1 MRKFLKFISSRFAVL
16 ALLLTGELIFLI
28 VISVY
33 FAAFSQYGFIFFL
46 VCWIINIPFLIF
58 IANSKANTSFKLGWA
73 MVVSIVPGGG
83 ALLYFLFANKR
94 DTKTQRKKLAPYHD
108 YLLEMNSNTEVLD
121 SLKDIDMDA
130 YIQSSYIFNKS
141 GSIPYKNTY
150 VKYYELG
157 QYAWTDLIKE
167 LKKAKHFIFIE
178 YFIIEE
184 GKFFNSILE
193 VLKEKVKEGVEVRLM
208 YDDFGS
214 MSKVGFFYIKQLKS
228 FGINAVVFQRYK
240 PFLDIKMNNRD
251 HRKILIIDG
260 HTSFT
265 GGINLADEY
274 VNEVERFGEW
284 KDGGILIKGEATEGM
299 TALFLSLWDNYHK
312 IKEDFS
318 NYLYDVYK
326 DEMEEVPFSGI
337 VQPYGDIPFDY
348 ESVGENVYLNLINRA
363 KKYIY
368 ISTPYLILDSSLMYA
383 LKNAAKSGIDVRIV
397 LPSIPDKKIVYEVTK
412 SYAYELKKSGVKIYY
427 YKPGFNHLKL
437 ILVDDMYASIGSINF
452 DLRSFY
458 LNYENA
464 VFLYKTDSINNFK
477 EDFNYMFDNS
487 ILEDQNK
494 KVSVFRR
501 IFWGIISCF
510 SPML

>member
-1 MRKFLKFISSRFAVL
+1 MRKFLKFITSRFAIL
-16 ALLLTGELIFLI
+16 ALLLTGELILI
-28 VISVY
+28 IVFCVY
-33 FAAFSQYGFIFFL
+33 FAAFSTYGFIFLL
-46 VCWIINIPFLIF
+46 VCWLVNIPFLIF

-73 MVVSIVPGGG
+73 MVVAIVPGGG

-94 DTKTQRKKLAPYHD
+94 DTKRQRKKLAPYKD
-108 YLLEMNSNTEVLD
+108 YLLKMNSNTDVLE
-121 SLKDIDMDA
+121 SIKDENMDA
-130 YIQSSYIFNKS
+130 YRLSNYIFNKS

-150 VKYYELG
+150 TKYYPLG
-157 QYAWTDLIKE
+157 QFAWTDLIIE

-178 YFIIEE
+178 YYIIEE

-193 VLKEKVKEGVEVRLM
+193 ILKEKVKEGVEVRLI

-214 MSKVGFFYIKQLKS
+214 MSKIGYFYYKQLKS

-251 HRKILIIDG
+251 HRKMIIIDG

-265 GGINLADEY
+265 GGMNLADEY
-274 VNEVERFGEW
+274 VNEITRFGEW
-284 KDGGILIKGEATEGM
+284 KDGGVLLKGEASEGF
-299 TALFLSLWDNYHK
+299 TALFLSLWDNYLK

-318 NYLYDVYK
+318 KYLFNVYK
-326 DEMEEVPFSGI
+326 DEMEELPCSGI
-337 VQPYGDIPFDY
+337 VQPYGDVPFDY

-368 ISTPYLILDSSLMYA
+368 ISSPYLILDSSLVFA
-383 LKNAAKSGIDVRIV
+383 LKNAARSGVDVRIV
-397 LPSIPDKKIVYEVTK
+397 LPSIPDKKLVYEVSK

-437 ILVDDMYASIGSINF
+437 ILTDDMYASIGTINF

-458 LNYENA
+458 LNYEDA
-464 VFLYKTDSINNFK
+464 VFLYKTESIKSFK
-477 EDFNYMFDNS
+477 DDFEYMFNNS
-487 ILEDQNK
+487 NLDGDK
-494 KVSVFRR
+494 KVSIFRR
-501 IFWGIISCF
+501 IFWGILSCF